1 MPTDR
6 DTIVELYKLAV
17 ETADRTSARRATANA
32 FFLTVQTA
40 LAGLAAA
47 LPAESAFAG
56 TAVYLAALTLCV
68 TWWIQLGTYRAL
80 NRARFAAISE
90 LEADLPVALFT
101 DEWAGRPRAYIE
113 LGVVERTIPYVF
125 AAIHTLTFASMLN
138 A

>member
-6 DTIVELYKLAV
+6 DTLVELYKLAV

-47 LPAESAFAG
+47 LPVAG
-56 TAVYLAALTLCV
+56 ACAATAVYLAALTLCGA
-68 TWWIQLGTYRAL
+68 WWIQLRTYRAL
-80 NRARFAAISE
+80 SRARFAAISE

-101 DEWAGRPRAYIE
+101 DEWAGRPRVYIE
-113 LGVVERTIPYVF
+113 LGLVERTIPYVF
-125 AAIHTLTFASMLN
+125 AAIHTLAFASMLT